1 MKNLRYTSYRK
12 NRYFEG
18 KLLTAGDLSEEQ
30 RYFNDKR
37 RLHNRYFHG
46 AGVVSGLEVIA
57 VDDYSISLEMGV
69 AVDGIGREIVV
80 EEPVILKLSSLEGF
94 EEAVCE
100 EGSESLNLY
109 LAYEEELAEPVH
121 NMMDQSLHTLEE
133 IEYNKIKEG
142 YKLYVSDAIPEE
154 LEPKECSMSRAEW
167 ICDHPFTGGICLA
180 GIDLVKAGE
189 FYMIERIRLMPGNQ
203 RAHSIPEVTARLAS
217 MEEEFTAV
225 KRKLETVE
233 STGQEVAEKEAS
245 EESRPGWQLSQGN
258 AVISFGKRG
267 KRGQCYYS
275 QEISHGL
282 GIGRVDLMLSL
293 NQEEDIYGGASEVFS
308 QEELSLESA
317 YRLSSTKGTFT
328 IGVRLLED
336 TTKQEVSVNW
346 LAVRNS
352 SGREK
357 RKEEKRLFIK
367 PSMVN
372 IRVLEDYRLE
382 AVGGIASGN
391 ELLWTVV
398 SPKGGSVDP
407 DGCYHAPA
415 QPGVYQ
421 VTAEIK
427 GKPEVK
433 ASVYVVVRQE

>member
-80 EEPVILKLSSLEGF
+80 EEPVILKLSGLEGF
-94 EEAVCE
+94 EEAVSE

-109 LAYEEELAEPVH
+109 LAYEEELTEPVH
-121 NMMDQSLHTLEE
+121 NMMDPSLHTQEE

-142 YKLYVSDAIPEE
+142 YKLYVSDALPEQ
-154 LEPKECSMSRAEW
+154 LEPGDGAVSRAEW
-167 ICDHPFTGGICLA
+167 IHGHPFAGGICLA

-203 RAHSIPEVTARLAS
+203 RAAAIPNMSARLDS
-217 MEEEFTAV
+217 MEEALIAV
-225 KRKLETVE
+225 RRKMDAPVPTD
-233 STGQEVAEKEAS
+233 QEDTENRRGEVS
-245 EESRPGWQLSQGN
+245 HFGWQLNQGK

-267 KRGQCYYS
+267 RRGQCYYS
-275 QEISHGL
+275 REISHGL
-282 GIGRVDLMLSL
+282 GIGRAELFLSL
-293 NQEEDIYGGASEVFS
+293 NQGEDIFGGASEVFS
-308 QEELSLESA
+308 QQQLSLETA

-336 TTKQEVSVNW
+336 TQEQEVSVNW
-346 LAVRNS
+346 LAVKS
-352 SGREK
+352 SGEGEQK
-357 RKEEKRLFIK
+357 KEEKRLFIK

-372 IRVLEDYRLE
+372 IRVLEDYQLE
-382 AVGGIASGN
+382 AVGGITSGD
-391 ELLWTVV
+391 ELLWKVAT
-398 SPKGGSVDP
+398 PKGGIVDP

-415 QPGVYQ
+415 GPGVYQ
-421 VTAEIK
+421 VTAELK
-427 GKPEVK
+427 GKPEIK